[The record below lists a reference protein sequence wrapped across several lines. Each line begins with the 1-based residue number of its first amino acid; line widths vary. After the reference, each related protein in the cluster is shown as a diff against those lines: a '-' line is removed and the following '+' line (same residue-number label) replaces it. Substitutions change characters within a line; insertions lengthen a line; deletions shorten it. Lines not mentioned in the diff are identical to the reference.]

1 MNEETLL
8 VVFGA
13 SVSDRFD
20 FRFYRSFQVARW
32 NIFICYQDNVPLK
45 NLFLSPGFEILSA
58 NEQMRSFWNS
68 SQLQSFVQKIEQI
81 YTCKYC
87 KLGLSS
93 FTSCLEVH
101 RLKFN
106 IMITGF
112 ERKAGILYL
121 SVSMPFY
128 ISRS

>member
-1 MNEETLL
+1 MMNEETLL

-58 NEQMRSFWNS
+58 NEQMRSF
-68 SQLQSFVQKIEQI
+68 
-81 YTCKYC
+81 
-87 KLGLSS
+87 
-93 FTSCLEVH
+93 
-101 RLKFN
+101 
-106 IMITGF
+106 
-112 ERKAGILYL
+112 
-121 SVSMPFY
+121 
-128 ISRS
+128 